1 MNRREW
7 IKFFLMVVVAVF
19 TGAATKIL
27 AAGVYATVGKLG
39 YKLKVRVKPC
49 RNCKHYKALKQD
61 GECVLPSMR
70 NAMKSK
76 EVLVKPDS
84 SCSMWVQGK
93 V

>member
-1 MNRREW
+1 MNRR
-7 IKFFLMVVVAVF
+7 KFIRSLIFAAVA
-19 TGAATKIL
+19 AAVGTIYKAT